1 MPRKGYEIQRNFYY
15 YWILLEHFVNVL
27 TILHEFPWAYIDGE
41 RIVNFYS
48 ILLARIYIFYNT
60 LEILSR
66 ATSFYSWLILI
77 NAMRRKEYENTDDGE
92 RNFYSIFYIN
102 LYFAKRFENFYFK
115 LRLFFFFFS
124 YFRLTKGIGTN
135 FDESQFRRRPLS
147 PRNRKL
153 LGPPSL
159 PCFSLSDLPSR
170 AFTTHWET
178 PFPHRFLLIFQLA
191 PLSHSLFPPPIYCGW
206 YRTTCEILSIF
217 PINVTYKCKQHR
229 QHPTSIS
236 CYVIDI

>member
-1 MPRKGYEIQRNFYY
+1 MPRKGYEIQRNFYYY

-115 LRLFFFFFS
+115 RSYAFFFFRIFVWQKGS
-124 YFRLTKGIGTN
+124 EQILTKANFVEGLFHLETGSCSALHLYRVFHLAIYPAVLLLPTERRLFLIDFSSFSNSLRSPTRFFLPRYIAAGIV
-135 FDESQFRRRPLS
+135 Q
-147 PRNRKL
+147 
-153 LGPPSL
+153 
-159 PCFSLSDLPSR
+159 R
-170 AFTTHWET
+170 ARSC
-178 PFPHRFLLIFQLA
+178 RFFL
-191 PLSHSLFPPPIYCGW
+191 
-206 YRTTCEILSIF
+206 
-217 PINVTYKCKQHR
+217 
-229 QHPTSIS
+229 
-236 CYVIDI
+236 

>member
-1 MPRKGYEIQRNFYY
+1 MQCVEKNMRIQMMERETF
-15 YWILLEHFVNVL
+15 IL
-27 TILHEFPWAYIDGE
+27 
-41 RIVNFYS
+41 YS
-48 ILLARIYIFYNT
+48 ISIYILQNALKT
-60 LEILSR
+60 SILSY
-66 ATSFYSWLILI
+66 A
-77 NAMRRKEYENTDDGE
+77 
-92 RNFYSIFYIN
+92 
-102 LYFAKRFENFYFK
+102 
-115 LRLFFFFFS
+115 FFFFFS

-170 AFTTHWET
+170 AFTTYWET